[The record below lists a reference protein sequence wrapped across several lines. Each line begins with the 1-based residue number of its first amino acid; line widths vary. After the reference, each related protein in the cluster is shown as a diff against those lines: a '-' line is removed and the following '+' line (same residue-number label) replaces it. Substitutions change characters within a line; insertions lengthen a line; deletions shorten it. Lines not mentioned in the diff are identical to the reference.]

1 MSQTKSAPKRGR
13 PAGSKAK
20 KVVQEEDESEEAEFE
35 CAESFDE
42 KEEDSTPIPTPTKKT
57 RDQPLRRRRNWRLKL
72 TFKTTKVLPKNL
84 ERD

>member
-42 KEEDSTPIPTPTKKT
+42 KEEDSTPIPTPAKKT
-57 RDQPLRRRRNWRLKL
+57 RGPPQRSAAKKKEKL
-72 TFKTTKVLPKNL
+72 
-84 ERD
+84 EIEADI